1 VVLMAQGIDY
11 ARLRQLLAQNAQLV
25 EVMPEP
31 EYIEEHLPGA
41 VNIPLRQLDAT
52 STSLLD
58 RERPVIFYCWDSL

>member
-1 VVLMAQGIDY
+1 MAQGIDY

-41 VNIPLRQLDAT
+41 VNIPLRQLDA